1 MVTPGGASDPA
12 AGGASRRVR
21 VLWVTK
27 GLEVGGIE
35 RLLCWT
41 AGVRDQDR
49 FDCEAA
55 YVLSWASA
63 LDEELRATGV
73 TVHRLGARHELDL
86 AWALRLRRVLVS
98 GDFDVVHF
106 HSPYVAGVGR
116 LVVRS
121 LSPPRRP
128 RVVSTE
134 HNVWGDY
141 RLATRTLN
149 ALTTRLDDAHVAVS
163 EQVRRS
169 MARSVRPGVDVVL
182 HGVPLASLRGH
193 RASRDDVR
201 AELGLAD
208 GDVVIATVAN
218 LRAQKGYPEL
228 LEAARRLLDRGLP
241 VRFVAVGQ
249 GPMAGDL
256 ARRHASL
263 GLGDRFRF
271 LGYRDDAVHVLAG
284 CDVFALASRHE
295 GGPLAVIEALAMG
308 LPVVATAVGVVP
320 DVVTDGVEGLLVP
333 PRRADLLAEALGRL
347 VVDPARRSAMAAAAL
362 RRADDLEVER
372 TVRRLE
378 ELYRDLAASRDIRG
392 KIRRSSEGGEP
403 TVP

>member
-1 MVTPGGASDPA
+1 M
-12 AGGASRRVR
+12 
-21 VLWVTK
+21 
-27 GLEVGGIE
+27 GGIE
-35 RLLCWT
+35 RLLCWS
-41 AGVRDQDR
+41 AALRDDR
-49 FDCEAA
+49 RFEVEAA
-55 YVLSWASA
+55 YVLARA
-63 LDEELRATGV
+63 ATLRDDLAATGV
-73 TVHRLGARHELDL
+73 PVHCLGAAGDLDGRWV
-86 AWALRLRRVLVS
+86 ARLRRLLSV
-98 GDFDVVHF
+98 GRFDVVHF
-106 HSPYVAGVGR
+106 HSPYVAGFGR
-116 LVVRS
+116 FAV
-121 LSPPRRP
+121 LSVPRRLRP
-128 RVVSTE
+128 RMVSTE
-134 HNVWGDY
+134 HNVWRDY
-141 RLATRTLN
+141 PLSTRLLN
-149 ALTTRLDDAHVAVS
+149 AATTVLDDAHVAVS
-163 EQVRRS
+163 ETVRQSMMRPVRS
-169 MARSVRPGVDVVL
+169 RVEVLL
-182 HGVPLASLRGH
+182 HGVRVDCLRALAAT
-193 RASRDDVR
+193 RAQVR

-249 GPMAGDL
+249 GPMAADL

-333 PRRADLLAEALGRL
+333 PRRADLLADALGRL
-347 VVDPARRSAMAAAAL
+347 VVDPARRSSMAAAAL
-362 RRADDLEVER
+362 RRADDLDVER

-378 ELYRDLAASRDIRG
+378 ELYRDLAASRGVRG

-403 TVP
+403 RLP